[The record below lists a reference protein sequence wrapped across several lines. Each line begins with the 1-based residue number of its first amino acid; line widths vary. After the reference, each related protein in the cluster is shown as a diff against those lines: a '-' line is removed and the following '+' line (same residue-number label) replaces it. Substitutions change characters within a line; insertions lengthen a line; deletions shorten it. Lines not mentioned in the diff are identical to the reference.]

1 MTQFRSGMAAPKP
14 GSYTVVDTPTYL
26 LARDEDCENSFHST
40 ADFMNMFLVMNILG
54 LSASEMQVMLFDS
67 HHDGPYIELLKKA
80 FSPNQPIIRS
90 SEYGS
95 KTVMFKHVIF
105 HLESPAGVIFPRVA
119 NPDPMRCVNTA
130 LFNGYRRFVLRAFD
144 LLDVAP
150 PPIPSVV
157 LSLRR
162 RTPTKNVGRV
172 MANENEVIGV
182 LQEGNMMKYSVVD
195 TATMSYYEQLKLIR
209 STNVL
214 IGIHGAGLMFIMFA
228 ADEAVL
234 VEIHPSYRQDRH
246 FRHAARVTGKV
257 CRFVSLFRFLQ
268 TERLYTSE
276 FTFMI
281 AIYALACPATGDV
294 SRIV

>member
-1 MTQFRSGMAAPKP
+1 MYFHWITDALPRLVAVEGLGVDFPVLLPESYKSIFFVEESLNLLGYDFVYFSDNKRNYIKELILPSQTASPGNYNALLINKLRSKLIQKYTTPFRKVFVSRNKAKQ
-14 GSYTVVDTPTYL
+14 
-26 LARDEDCENSFHST
+26 R
-40 ADFMNMFLVMNILG
+40 FL
-54 LSASEMQVMLFDS
+54 S
-67 HHDGPYIELLKKA
+67 
-80 FSPNQPIIRS
+80 
-90 SEYGS
+90 
-95 KTVMFKHVIF
+95 
-105 HLESPAGVIFPRVA
+105 
-119 NPDPMRCVNTA
+119 
-130 LFNGYRRFVLRAFD
+130 
-144 LLDVAP
+144 
-150 PPIPSVV
+150 
-157 LSLRR
+157 
-162 RTPTKNVGRV
+162 
-172 MANENEVIGV
+172 NENEVIGV
-182 LQEGNMMKYSVVD
+182 LQEGNMTTYSVVD

-281 AIYALACPATGDV
+281 AIYALARPAAGDV
-294 SRIV
+294 SRII